1 VQAKECGKRFRFRF
15 KYIYSIVFV
24 IHVKINFCNSIICSE
39 AAAEAY
45 GLFSSGKRK
54 KKKRKR
60 YIFHSP
66 PKGGGLLRRSAF
78 SATLTGRF
86 GMGTVRMGA
95 EGRW

>member
-1 VQAKECGKRFRFRF
+1 VTTEGAAGGERVVSPKQAQLMFQGKE
-15 KYIYSIVFV
+15 
-24 IHVKINFCNSIICSE
+24 
-39 AAAEAY
+39 
-45 GLFSSGKRK
+45 
-54 KKKRKR
+54 RKR

-66 PKGGGLLRRSAF
+66 PKGGGLLRLSRAF

>member
-1 VQAKECGKRFRFRF
+1 LQKNHESTKEHNSKSKKLKFVM
-15 KYIYSIVFV
+15 VFV
-24 IHVKINFCNSIICSE
+24 PRCQLLP
-39 AAAEAY
+39 
-45 GLFSSGKRK
+45 GG
-54 KKKRKR
+54 KKRKR

-66 PKGGGLLRRSAF
+66 PKGGGLLRLSAF

>member
-1 VQAKECGKRFRFRF
+1 MPSKKRVQDVRVNAVSTCRLALD
-15 KYIYSIVFV
+15 
-24 IHVKINFCNSIICSE
+24 SE
-39 AAAEAY
+39 KTSDHRRCCWRRESCVTEA
-45 GLFSSGKRK
+45 GATDVSR

-66 PKGGGLLRRSAF
+66 PKGSGLLRLSAF

>member
-1 VQAKECGKRFRFRF
+1 M
-15 KYIYSIVFV
+15 
-24 IHVKINFCNSIICSE
+24 ICIPDDLILMFW
-39 AAAEAY
+39 
-45 GLFSSGKRK
+45 GK
-54 KKKRKR
+54 KKGKKKR

-66 PKGGGLLRRSAF
+66 PKGGGLLRLSRAF